1 MTQIFDENGRVFG
14 VTVLK
19 LYENRVTK
27 IDPNKDVFKITI
39 SGGEKKRISKA
50 QKSQLTNLKIKS
62 NLCWSKEFLTKNSY
76 HLSDELKTDLFQKD
90 ELVKII
96 GTGKGKGFQGTIKR
110 HGFSRG
116 PMSHG
121 SHHHRKPGSI
131 GSTYPQRVVKGK
143 KMAGHMG
150 NNQVTVKNAKIID
163 IDIDN
168 NILVVKGSVP
178 GSNKHK
184 ILIIKND

>member
-1 MTQIFDENGRVFG
+1 M
-14 VTVLK
+14 
-19 LYENRVTK
+19 
-27 IDPNKDVFKITI
+27 
-39 SGGEKKRISKA
+39 KKNISKA
-50 QKSQLTNLKIKS
+50 QKSQLTKLKIDTS
-62 NLCWSKEFLTKNSY
+62 LCWSKEYHTKNSY
-76 HLSDELKTDLFQKD
+76 QLSDELKANIFEKD

-143 KMAGHMG
+143 KMAGRMG

-163 IDIDN
+163 VDYDN
-168 NILVVKGSVP
+168 NILVIKGSIP

-184 ILIIKND
+184 IIIFKND

>member
-1 MTQIFDENGRVFG
+1 M
-14 VTVLK
+14 
-19 LYENRVTK
+19 
-27 IDPNKDVFKITI
+27 P
-39 SGGEKKRISKA
+39 KRQQNA
-50 QKSQLTNLKIKS
+50 T
-62 NLCWSKEFLTKNSY
+62 EMAKNI
-76 HLSDELKTDLFQKD
+76 LKTDLFQKD

-163 IDIDN
+163 IDVDN

-184 ILIIKND
+184 ILIIKNEFI